1 MRPPILYNEQTMSRI
16 AKLNESEVN
25 NVLALK
31 GKIPVEKLVQK
42 LKVSRS
48 TIYRIFDGS
57 YHARP
62 VETTSAKDLQ
72 HMDELTISTVQFV
85 LAKTRLEKLIG
96 HTIQIH

>member
-1 MRPPILYNEQTMSRI
+1 MSRT
-16 AKLNESEVN
+16 AKLSTTEVA

-31 GKIPVEKLVQK
+31 DKIPVDKLVKK

-62 VETTSAKDLQ
+62 DAPRVTFDNLNQ
-72 HMDELTISTVQFV
+72 MDELTLTTVQFV
-85 LAKTRLEKLIG
+85 LAKTNLEKLIG
-96 HTIQIH
+96 HPIHVH